1 MAWEHTSCSRFG
13 SEGETPYAYSD
24 EQYTGGFVLRQPLH
38 AHRLTRKYCTELRR
52 LPIWI
57 SSMDRTDPEQA
68 FARLVPNLNEPAGNQ
83 VLWRVL
89 SLVLNHESLIS
100 DPMCLSTP
108 CLLSRGD
115 VQALDVVLS
124 GRPLGCKIRLISSI
138 RLQSRAMY
146 FDR

>member
-1 MAWEHTSCSRFG
+1 
-13 SEGETPYAYSD
+13 
-24 EQYTGGFVLRQPLH
+24 
-38 AHRLTRKYCTELRR
+38 
-52 LPIWI
+52 
-57 SSMDRTDPEQA
+57 MDRTDPEQA

-124 GRPLGCKIRLISSI
+124 
-138 RLQSRAMY
+138 
-146 FDR
+146 